1 MESYHRA
8 VYVTAD
14 GREFYDEKEA
24 LQHEK
29 DLEQSAN
36 ILIKRSNHFK
46 LIDIPFDHFLYN
58 KARIVYIALIE
69 DQQGIEEINF
79 VCQVKEITN
88 AGSSIEFNTPGK
100 FIVIGNDDL
109 YYLRIEDISFYRDID
124 VMIRDFISNYSK

>member
-1 MESYHRA
+1 MKSYRRT

-14 GREFYDEKEA
+14 GKEFYDEKEA

-29 DLEQSAN
+29 GLEQSAN
-36 ILIKRSNHFK
+36 TLIKRSNHFK
-46 LIDIPFDHFLYN
+46 LIEIPFDHFLYT

-79 VCQVKEITN
+79 VCQIKQIKN
-88 AGSSIEFNTPGK
+88 AGNPIEFKTPGK

-109 YYLRIEDISFYRDID
+109 YHLRIEDISLYRYID
-124 VMIRDFISNYSK
+124 RMIRDFISNYNK

>member
-1 MESYHRA
+1 MESYHRT

-36 ILIKRSNHFK
+36 TLIKRSNHFK
-46 LIDIPFDHFLYN
+46 LIEIPFNHVLYN

-79 VCQVKEITN
+79 VCQVKQITN
-88 AGSSIEFNTPGK
+88 AGNPIEFKTPGK
-100 FIVIGNDDL
+100 FVVIGNDDL
-109 YYLRIEDISFYRDID
+109 YYLRIEDISLYRDID
-124 VMIRDFISNYSK
+124 MMISEFISNYSK